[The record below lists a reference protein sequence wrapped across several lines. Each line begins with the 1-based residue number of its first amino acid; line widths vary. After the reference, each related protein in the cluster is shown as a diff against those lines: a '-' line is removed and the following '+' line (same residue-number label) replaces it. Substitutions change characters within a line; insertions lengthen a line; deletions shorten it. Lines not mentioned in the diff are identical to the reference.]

1 MSSGGGSLT
10 FPDLA
15 AASVAARTDFTTDL
29 RALQRNF
36 SAVQMEIAAAPPADI
51 ADWAEF
57 DCRVAA
63 TVGEIT
69 KLESETQTSIAN
81 VLTFFKADADTISEF
96 LPRMAAFITDFS
108 AACAKH
114 VDEK

>member
-15 AASVAARTDFTTDL
+15 AASVVARTDVTTEV
-29 RALQRNF
+29 RALQRSF
-36 SAVQMEIAAAPPADI
+36 SAVQIEIAAAPPADI
-51 ADWAEF
+51 ADWASF
-57 DCRVAA
+57 DSLCAA
-63 TVGEIT
+63 TIGEIV

-96 LPRMAAFITDFS
+96 LPRMAAFISEFS